1 VEEADGE
8 MEGAERG
15 AVYLCSAAA
24 KDIRSK
30 AGGSQERPLP
40 PENLEQEFSWRR
52 GSTIPVLPMVRP
64 GEGTPDRTPA

>member
-1 VEEADGE
+1 MEEADGE

-15 AVYLCSAAA
+15 AVYLCSATA

-52 GSTIPVLPMVRP
+52 VSTIPVLPMVRP